1 MKKLL
6 FLFLLIA
13 GLNDLAAQSE
23 KDYIIEID
31 GDSVF
36 ASLGE
41 PAKFMLKDGKSI
53 VIKIRKKEFLSFQK
67 GPVSFSYP
75 SKYSVTSKAIDED
88 AEQILLMS
96 AGGAGIMIQVYS
108 SLSPT
113 GIVDFMLAQIAE
125 DDIKAGYKESKTD
138 IEKQT
143 NNGILLKGKR
153 AVLKMDDDIK
163 VYSVLS
169 YGKGKKGIMIIEI
182 NSEDLEKD
190 EQQLFDVF
198 WSSLTV
204 KY

>member
-6 FLFLLIA
+6 FLLLLIA
-13 GLNDLAAQSE
+13 GLKDLAAQSE

-53 VIKIRKKEFLSFQK
+53 VIKIRKKDFLSFQK
-67 GPVSFSYP
+67 SPVSFSYP

-96 AGGAGIMIQVYS
+96 AGGAGIMIQIYS

-153 AVLKMDDDIK
+153 SVLKMDTDTK

-182 NSEDLEKD
+182 NSEELEKD

-198 WSSLTV
+198 WSSLVV

>member
-6 FLFLLIA
+6 FLLLLIA
-13 GLNDLAAQSE
+13 GLKDLAAQSE

-41 PAKFMLKDGKSI
+41 PAKFILKDGKSI
-53 VIKIRKKEFLSFQK
+53 VIKIRKKDFLSFQK

-88 AEQILLMS
+88 SEQILLMS
-96 AGGAGIMIQVYS
+96 AGGAGIMIQIYS
-108 SLSPT
+108 SVSPS

-125 DDIKAGYKESKTD
+125 DDINAGYKESKTD

-153 AVLKMDDDIK
+153 AVLKMDTDTK

-169 YGKGKKGIMIIEI
+169 YGKGKKGIMIIEV
-182 NSEDLEKD
+182 NSEELEKD

-198 WSSLTV
+198 WSSLAI